1 MAAMNV
7 KIDKFIGRNSFGLW
21 QIKMRALL
29 KKKKADADDEEL
41 NSLEEKVH
49 STIMLCLADD
59 VITEVADE
67 DTTAGL
73 WLKLESLYMTKSL
86 TNKLLLKQRLFS
98 LRMQEGTPLRD
109 HLDQLNSILLDLR
122 NIDVKVD
129 DEDAA
134 LILLVSLPMSYENF
148 VESFIAG
155 KDSLSPEDSKGHGKL
170 NRRKSNYRKF
180 KSTGPTANDVCNY
193 CKEKGHWKNE
203 CPKKQKQKQQG
214 DGYVVVAEHDVNSEE
229 DLALLAN
236 EQPHYKDV
244 WVLDS
249 GASYH
254 ICPCREWF
262 STYEQID
269 GGNISI
275 ANSDVCKAVGIG
287 SIRIRTYDGSFCTL
301 NEGSQVVLKGVKR
314 GTTYLLQGSTLTGYA
329 AVASSEAHKEDMTK
343 LWHMRLGHMSERG
356 MQILS
361 KRDLLGGYGIKNL
374 DFLENQIGKKIK
386 RLRTDNG
393 LEFCSSE
400 FNEFCKT
407 EGIARHHTV
416 RDTSQQNGVAEC
428 MNQTLLERARCMLSN
443 VGLPKRFWAEA
454 VSTACYLINR
464 GPHTGIGGKTPYEVW
479 SGKPAN
485 YSLLRVFGCTIYY
498 HVSEGKLEPRAK
510 KGIFVGFGDGV
521 KGYRIWSSSEKR
533 VILSKS
539 VIFDESSI
547 FNPTVKST
555 VAQESDS
562 VDKQVELQITPG
574 ESESQHQGGE
584 DQHAAREV
592 DMPESDGAV
601 RVSDVG
607 NGRGLKMD
615 IAVKKLNCNCLKGHK
630 EWINEVNLLGVVK
643 HPNLVKLVG
652 YCAEDDER
660 GIQRLLVYEL
670 MENKSLE
677 DHLLARGLSPL
688 SWIVRLRIVRD
699 AARGLAYLHEEMEF
713 QLIFRDF
720 KTSNILLD
728 EHFNAR
734 LSDFGLA
741 RQGPAEGN
749 NHVST
754 SVVGTIGYTAPE
766 YVQTGRLTAKSD
778 VWSFGVVLYELI
790 TGRRAVERNLPRGEQ
805 KLLEWVRPYISDSK
819 KFHLIIDPRLEQ
831 LEQYTESAQK
841 LSSLANKCLMKN
853 PKSRP
858 KMSEVVEALG
868 DIISEIQPREE
879 DAPQSAN
886 NIIEDVE
893 SKNASKNM
901 KRVFNFREMASLRNK
916 STRKLDWR
924 NWTTGIT
931 KAI

>member
-1 MAAMNV
+1 M
-7 KIDKFIGRNSFGLW
+7 KCFYFSIG
-21 QIKMRALL
+21 
-29 KKKKADADDEEL
+29 
-41 NSLEEKVH
+41 
-49 STIMLCLADD
+49 
-59 VITEVADE
+59 
-67 DTTAGL
+67 
-73 WLKLESLYMTKSL
+73 
-86 TNKLLLKQRLFS
+86 
-98 LRMQEGTPLRD
+98 
-109 HLDQLNSILLDLR
+109 
-122 NIDVKVD
+122 
-129 DEDAA
+129 DEDAGEGV
-134 LILLVSLPMSYENF
+134 VSRAVSK
-148 VESFIAG
+148 VSWAR
-155 KDSLSPEDSKGHGKL
+155 SLSIASASSSAA
-170 NRRKSNYRKF
+170 R
-180 KSTGPTANDVCNY
+180 
-193 CKEKGHWKNE
+193 
-203 CPKKQKQKQQG
+203 
-214 DGYVVVAEHDVNSEE
+214 AEIESE
-229 DLALLAN
+229 
-236 EQPHYKDV
+236 
-244 WVLDS
+244 S
-249 GASYH
+249 
-254 ICPCREWF
+254 REL
-262 STYEQID
+262 SE
-269 GGNISI
+269 
-275 ANSDVCKAVGIG
+275 
-287 SIRIRTYDGSFCTL
+287 
-301 NEGSQVVLKGVKR
+301 
-314 GTTYLLQGSTLTGYA
+314 
-329 AVASSEAHKEDMTK
+329 AVAFHEFLSRRRAHD
-343 LWHMRLGHMSERG
+343 
-356 MQILS
+356 
-361 KRDLLGGYGIKNL
+361 
-374 DFLENQIGKKIK
+374 
-386 RLRTDNG
+386 
-393 LEFCSSE
+393 
-400 FNEFCKT
+400 
-407 EGIARHHTV
+407 
-416 RDTSQQNGVAEC
+416 
-428 MNQTLLERARCMLSN
+428 
-443 VGLPKRFWAEA
+443 
-454 VSTACYLINR
+454 
-464 GPHTGIGGKTPYEVW
+464 
-479 SGKPAN
+479 
-485 YSLLRVFGCTIYY
+485 LRVFRF
-498 HVSEGKLEPRAK
+498 SELKSATRGFSRSLLIGE
-510 KGIFVGFGDGV
+510 GGFGCV
-521 KGYRIWSSSEKR
+521 YR
-533 VILSKS
+533 
-539 VIFDESSI
+539 
-547 FNPTVKST
+547 
-555 VAQESDS
+555 
-562 VDKQVELQITPG
+562 
-574 ESESQHQGGE
+574 
-584 DQHAAREV
+584 
-592 DMPESDGAV
+592 GAV

-607 NGRGLKMD
+607 DGRGLKMD
-615 IAVKKLNCNCLKGHK
+615 VAVKQLNRNGLQACECFGLVRRFNSDVLLFSAQGHK

-754 SVVGTIGYTAPE
+754 SATRHQNMS
-766 YVQTGRLTAKSD
+766 QTGRLTTKSD